1 MDENRIE
8 RDNLYIQDPVTGP
21 RSHTFHLQSL
31 ANQTQEAARRA
42 SDMLKQMECLKT
54 DIKMLLTQKDAPE
67 FTLPAPDCLQIQ
79 QNQPESQQSQSK
91 PKQDQVQ
98 FHEEQLLLS
107 NSDQSPNNLQ
117 QTDSQNTNPQFQS
130 FHVQRE
136 ESHKNMGR
144 HLQSQHNQ
152 PHSQNH
158 SQRPIQTPSQTGPLL
173 IPDILCQEVHSQSS
187 QRHQVYSHQSLSSL
201 FQKKPDGPSMLEEAG
216 QVLRQAR
223 RRKKVLEDNLEALLK
238 SKTGEILHCQLE
250 ALAANREV
258 TEGVRIKKTVDAWIS
273 ALTRDVRDHPRPL
286 HDEMP
291 PVDAIQC
298 RAANATKSQARAS
311 GRGKPMTLPKG
322 ISNKPGMGRGS
333 RGQIAGHRAQTEPV
347 GVSGNLMGS
356 QQDDVDGELYLT
368 RLYGKLPYEGLRRT
382 LKKSPYPR
390 FSSPASPLG
399 RKPCPRLVESIRGV
413 KLKSCKTQT
422 SLTPFL
428 NLSAGQPSK
437 RDVFDSSH
445 LDLHESD
452 QFTVTCA
459 ESSTGA
465 TAIPLRLPRMDCP
478 SRREHAQERP
488 SALPAP
494 LSVSEGNM
502 IDRVDNQQ
510 KQQLVTEK
518 PPSSSS
524 CIIKIIAAESP
535 REKEDEENIFPG
547 NNFLSV
553 TDVHQEDKSDVG
565 EEAVMLEGGP
575 SPAPVQYHSPAFP
588 PEAPS
593 SRCVETVKPVVTR
606 SQPQDILENRL
617 VEWVEQQLM
626 SRIIA
631 DMYRPLTSDPAQNDS
646 TDQSELEER
655 SLSSDDVE
663 AVGSGGLQLF
673 VDSSVSV
680 DSALIRQLVNEV
692 LTETVAQI
700 LCQTN
705 ALNTAP
711 EPGLDEPKSELTEDE
726 EENLAPLVPTPV
738 PTPLASVPQ
747 LSRETTPAA
756 TPPPSKPSSPVTREC
771 PQPITAP
778 EPVATPTATPEPH
791 LPEES
796 PSAAHQTPPPP
807 ICGNPELPLDEER
820 SVEQLESQK
829 QHLVVSVEEEE
840 LPVCRPVP
848 APAQSQPSLTDPS
861 PALSPRLSETCSS
874 SSSSKSSSS
883 STVTAETEAALKHI
897 SEGELL
903 ISINQLAP
911 LTEEEGVCSFSSSL
925 HEVED
930 MVSNQC

>member
-8 RDNLYIQDPVTGP
+8 RDNLYLQDPVTDP

-98 FHEEQLLLS
+98 FHEKQLLLS
-107 NSDQSPNNLQ
+107 NSDQSPNSLQ

-144 HLQSQHNQ
+144 HLQSQRNQ
-152 PHSQNH
+152 PHSQNL
-158 SQRPIQTPSQTGPLL
+158 RPIQTPSQTGPLL
-173 IPDILCQEVHSQSS
+173 IQDSLCQEVHSQSS
-187 QRHQVYSHQSLSSL
+187 QRRQVYSHQSLSSL

-238 SKTGEILHCQLE
+238 AKTGEILHCQLE

-273 ALTRDVRDHPRPL
+273 ALTRDVQDHPRPL
-286 HDEMP
+286 HGEMP

-311 GRGKPMTLPKG
+311 GRGKPVTLPKG

-333 RGQIAGHRAQTEPV
+333 RGQIAGHRAQAEPV

-413 KLKSCKTQT
+413 KLKSY
-422 SLTPFL
+422 
-428 NLSAGQPSK
+428 
-437 RDVFDSSH
+437 
-445 LDLHESD
+445 LHESD

-502 IDRVDNQQ
+502 IDRADNQQ

-535 REKEDEENIFPG
+535 REKEDEENTFPE

-553 TDVHQEDKSDVG
+553 TDVHQ
-565 EEAVMLEGGP
+565 
-575 SPAPVQYHSPAFP
+575 
-588 PEAPS
+588 
-593 SRCVETVKPVVTR
+593 
-606 SQPQDILENRL
+606 
-617 VEWVEQQLM
+617 
-626 SRIIA
+626 
-631 DMYRPLTSDPAQNDS
+631 
-646 TDQSELEER
+646 
-655 SLSSDDVE
+655 
-663 AVGSGGLQLF
+663 
-673 VDSSVSV
+673 
-680 DSALIRQLVNEV
+680 
-692 LTETVAQI
+692 
-700 LCQTN
+700 
-705 ALNTAP
+705 
-711 EPGLDEPKSELTEDE
+711 
-726 EENLAPLVPTPV
+726 
-738 PTPLASVPQ
+738 
-747 LSRETTPAA
+747 
-756 TPPPSKPSSPVTREC
+756 
-771 PQPITAP
+771 
-778 EPVATPTATPEPH
+778 
-791 LPEES
+791 
-796 PSAAHQTPPPP
+796 
-807 ICGNPELPLDEER
+807 
-820 SVEQLESQK
+820 
-829 QHLVVSVEEEE
+829 
-840 LPVCRPVP
+840 
-848 APAQSQPSLTDPS
+848 
-861 PALSPRLSETCSS
+861 
-874 SSSSKSSSS
+874 
-883 STVTAETEAALKHI
+883 
-897 SEGELL
+897 
-903 ISINQLAP
+903 
-911 LTEEEGVCSFSSSL
+911 
-925 HEVED
+925 
-930 MVSNQC
+930 